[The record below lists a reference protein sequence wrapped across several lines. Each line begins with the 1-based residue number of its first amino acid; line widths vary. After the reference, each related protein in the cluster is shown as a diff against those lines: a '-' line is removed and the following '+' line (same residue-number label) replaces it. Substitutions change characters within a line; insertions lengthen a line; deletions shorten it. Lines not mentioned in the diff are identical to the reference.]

1 MFIVQAF
8 QITFVLVFQPNL
20 PQNTE
25 SQQLWKTQKIP
36 PGYSRGRL
44 DVRQL
49 SGETSTL
56 IFYIDNQGRLLTFVT
71 QTHGEASVP
80 RCFRVLLVSSKSIFA
95 LKSRNTSCP
104 SPNTVYHVSYW
115 WSNAA
120 SFLSSSE
127 TLVLLRSRNV
137 TSNHFNLQ
145 VIEAKHRNI

>member
-1 MFIVQAF
+1 M
-8 QITFVLVFQPNL
+8 LVFQPNL

-25 SQQLWKTQKIP
+25 SQQLWKTLKIP

-56 IFYIDNQGRLLTFVT
+56 IFYIDNQGPLLTFVT

-80 RCFRVLLVSSKSIFA
+80 GCFRVLLVSSKSIFA
-95 LKSRNTSCP
+95 LKTRNTSCP
-104 SPNTVYHVSYW
+104 NTVYIYNYHVSYW

-120 SFLSSSE
+120 SFLSSSKA
-127 TLVLLRSRNV
+127 LVLLRSRNV

-145 VIEAKHRNI
+145 VIARGETQKHLGLILP